1 MAWKGDF
8 TPISGVMGSYL
19 WLAPLVLSQG
29 YHLPFSLRVPTEWPT
44 PSLRNDQGSCLVTP
58 WEEMPK
64 LWCGTCSVDLS
75 KNWDRCLSTYIA
87 KPIRSM
93 YGIFTYIYHKNQPNV
108 GIYIPYMDGK
118 WWGVSKVFWR
128 WESLPGCPAGVVIV
142 SRSVIVSWVIY
153 NISRRWFQIFSIFT
167 PICGRF
173 PFWLIFFKG
182 LKPPTRY
189 VRDVYTTYTYI
200 VVKWS
205 MY

>member
-1 MAWKGDF
+1 
-8 TPISGVMGSYL
+8 
-19 WLAPLVLSQG
+19 
-29 YHLPFSLRVPTEWPT
+29 
-44 PSLRNDQGSCLVTP
+44 
-58 WEEMPK
+58 MPK
-64 LWCGTCSVDLS
+64 LWCGTEQQWGFVGNIGELVPFLLTLKKTHDDP
-75 KNWDRCLSTYIA
+75 WDER
-87 KPIRSM
+87 
-93 YGIFTYIYHKNQPNV
+93 YIYPTCTIKINQMWV
-108 GIYIPYMDGK
+108 CIPYMDGK

-128 WESLPGCPAGVVIV
+128 WESLPGCPAGVLIV

-153 NISRRWFQIFSIFT
+153 NISRRWFQIFFIFT

>member
-1 MAWKGDF
+1 MTGPPCTIPRVPPAIFPK
-8 TPISGVMGSYL
+8 GSYGMTY
-19 WLAPLVLSQG
+19 AIA
-29 YHLPFSLRVPTEWPT
+29 TEWPRQLLSD
-44 PSLRNDQGSCLVTP
+44 SLGGNAKTLVRDLLSGFVGKIGTGAFLLTLLNP
-58 WEEMPK
+58 W
-64 LWCGTCSVDLS
+64 
-75 KNWDRCLSTYIA
+75 
-87 KPIRSM
+87 RSM
-93 YGIFTYIYHKNQPNV
+93 GLVYLPTFTIKINQMWV
-108 GIYIPYMDGK
+108 YIPYMDGK

-153 NISRRWFQIFSIFT
+153 NISRRWFQIFFIFT